1 MSLVKL
7 PAPLDLDTLLAPLDP
22 RQPAGVFDK
31 EDDAYQGI
39 DHEMVKLGS
48 LQEATID
55 WPYVDE
61 AAQHYLCSQ
70 CKHLRIAGHL
80 LTARARTRSWRGW
93 AEATGVLA
101 GMVER
106 YWETSYPKPGA
117 TGYLAKRRL
126 VGQLLERL
134 SDSLAALENTGYG
147 EEFYKAG
154 QAALDSLQRSAESAQ
169 LDVSTLTRL
178 EALLRQKAE
187 ALRAPELAD
196 ARQLDTPARGEVLS
210 DAFFT
215 PVLPTPGNE
224 REGRKSLLAAAEI
237 INQQDPYD
245 PTGYLLRR
253 FALWAHLTNAPSA
266 RKHHQTELMAVPADV
281 AEGYAKALSAN
292 AVDPTLLQRVERSV
306 TTSPYW
312 LRGSYLAAG
321 IARRLEMPMVAEA
334 IRQAAE
340 RFVTRL
346 PALGK
351 LEFADG
357 RPFVDGETQA
367 WISDAQAGDT
377 TATAGRDYAGVRD
390 ELRGLLEAQGVE
402 SVLRRLEAIQQEAVD
417 LRHRCHVMAIAAEL
431 LQPRGLTWLAD
442 GLFVRA
448 YQSMQNA
455 SAPEWEPDLFSL
467 LERQQSDASRHK
479 D

>member
-22 RQPAGVFDK
+22 RRPAGVFDD
-31 EDDAYQGI
+31 EDDVYQGI

-61 AAQHYLCSQ
+61 AAQHYLRSQ
-70 CKHLRIAGHL
+70 CKHLRVAGHL

-126 VGQLLERL
+126 AGQLLERL
-134 SDSLAALENTGYG
+134 ADSLAALESTGYG

-154 QAALDSLQRSAESAQ
+154 QAALDSLQRCAESAR
-169 LDVSTLTRL
+169 LDVPTLSRL

-187 ALRAPELAD
+187 VLRAPELAD
-196 ARQLDTPARGEVLS
+196 TKLDAPTRGEVLS

-215 PVLPTPGNE
+215 PVLPTPANE
-224 REGRKSLLAAAEI
+224 REGRKVLLATAEI

-253 FALWAHLTNAPSA
+253 FALWTHLTNAPSA

-281 AEGYAKALSAN
+281 AEGYAEALSAN
-292 AVDPTLLQRVERSV
+292 AVDPVLLQRVERSV

-321 IARRLEMPMVAEA
+321 IAQRLEMPLVAEA
-334 IRQAAE
+334 IRQSTE

-346 PALGK
+346 PSLGK
-351 LEFADG
+351 LEFIDG
-357 RPFVDGETQA
+357 RPFVDGETHA
-367 WISDAQAGDT
+367 WISGAHAAGT
-377 TATAGRDYAGVRD
+377 MAATGRDYAGVRD
-390 ELRGLLEAQGVE
+390 ELHGLLEAQGVE
-402 SVLRRLEAIQQEAVD
+402 SVLNRLEAIQHEAAD

-431 LQPRGLTWLAD
+431 LRPRGLTWLAD

-448 YQSMQNA
+448 YRAMQHA
-455 SAPEWEPDLFSL
+455 SAPEWEPNLFSL
-467 LERQQSDASRHK
+467 LERQQPDASGHK

>member
-22 RQPAGVFDK
+22 RQPAGVFDD
-31 EDDAYQGI
+31 EDDAYQRI

-61 AAQHYLCSQ
+61 AAQHYLRSQ
-70 CKHLRIAGHL
+70 CKHLRVAGHL

-134 SDSLAALENTGYG
+134 ADSLAALESTGYG

-154 QAALDSLQRSAESAQ
+154 QSALDSLQRCAESAQ
-169 LDVSTLTRL
+169 LDVPTLSRL

-187 ALRAPELAD
+187 GLRAPELAD
-196 ARQLDTPARGEVLS
+196 AKLAPPARGEVLS

-215 PVLPTPGNE
+215 PVLPAPGNE
-224 REGRKSLLAAAEI
+224 RESRKSLLAAAEI

-281 AEGYAKALSAN
+281 AEGYADTLSAN
-292 AVDPTLLQRVERSV
+292 AVDPALLQRVERSV

-321 IARRLEMPMVAEA
+321 IARRLEMPLVAEA
-334 IRQAAE
+334 IRQSTE

-346 PALGK
+346 PALSK

-367 WISDAQAGDT
+367 WISGAPAAG
-377 TATAGRDYAGVRD
+377 AMAAAGQDYVGVRD
-390 ELRGLLEAQGVE
+390 ELHGLLEAQGVE
-402 SVLRRLEAIQQEAVD
+402 SVLRRLEAIQQDATD

-431 LQPRGLTWLAD
+431 LRPRGLTWLAD

-448 YQSMQNA
+448 YRAMQHA

-467 LERQQSDASRHK
+467 LERQQPDASGHK

>member
-7 PAPLDLDTLLAPLDP
+7 LAPLDLDTLLAPIDP
-22 RQPAGVFDK
+22 RQPAGVFDE

-169 LDVSTLTRL
+169 LDVPTLSRI
-178 EALLRQKAE
+178 EGLLRQKAE

-196 ARQLDTPARGEVLS
+196 AKLDTPVRGDVLS

-215 PVLPTPGNE
+215 PALPTPGNE

-237 INQQDPYD
+237 INQQAPYD

-281 AEGYAKALSAN
+281 AEGYAEALIAN
-292 AVDPTLLQRVERSV
+292 AVDPALLQRVERSV

-321 IARRLEMPMVAEA
+321 IARRLEMPLVAEA
-334 IRQAAE
+334 IRQATE

-367 WISDAQAGDT
+367 WISGAQASGST
-377 TATAGRDYAGVRD
+377 SAAGHDYAAVRD
-390 ELRGLLEAQGVE
+390 ELHSLLEAQGVE
-402 SVLRRLEAIQQEAVD
+402 SVLRRLETIQQEATD

-455 SAPEWEPDLFSL
+455 SAPEWEPNLFSL
-467 LERQQSDASRHK
+467 LQRHQPDASGHK

>member
-7 PAPLDLDTLLAPLDP
+7 LAPLDLDTLLAPIDP
-22 RQPAGVFDK
+22 RQPAGVFDE

-169 LDVSTLTRL
+169 LDVPTLSKI
-178 EALLRQKAE
+178 EGLLRQKAE

-196 ARQLDTPARGEVLS
+196 AKLDTPVRGDVLS

-215 PVLPTPGNE
+215 PALPTPGNE

-281 AEGYAKALSAN
+281 AEGYAEALIAN
-292 AVDPTLLQRVERSV
+292 AVDPALLQRVERSV

-321 IARRLEMPMVAEA
+321 IARRLEMPLVAEA
-334 IRQAAE
+334 IRQATE

-367 WISDAQAGDT
+367 WISGAQASG
-377 TATAGRDYAGVRD
+377 ATSAAGHDYAAVRD
-390 ELRGLLEAQGVE
+390 ELHSLLEAQGVE
-402 SVLRRLEAIQQEAVD
+402 SVLRRLETIQQEATD

-455 SAPEWEPDLFSL
+455 SAPEWEPNLFSL
-467 LERQQSDASRHK
+467 LQRHQPDASGHK

>member
-1 MSLVKL
+1 MKL

-196 ARQLDTPARGEVLS
+196 ARQLDTPARPL
-210 DAFFT
+210 
-215 PVLPTPGNE
+215 
-224 REGRKSLLAAAEI
+224 
-237 INQQDPYD
+237 Q
-245 PTGYLLRR
+245 
-253 FALWAHLTNAPSA
+253 PS
-266 RKHHQTELMAVPADV
+266 R
-281 AEGYAKALSAN
+281 
-292 AVDPTLLQRVERSV
+292 
-306 TTSPYW
+306 TTTV
-312 LRGSYLAAG
+312 GC
-321 IARRLEMPMVAEA
+321 
-334 IRQAAE
+334 
-340 RFVTRL
+340 
-346 PALGK
+346 
-351 LEFADG
+351 
-357 RPFVDGETQA
+357 
-367 WISDAQAGDT
+367 
-377 TATAGRDYAGVRD
+377 
-390 ELRGLLEAQGVE
+390 LEAQRLNREHRHVE
-402 SVLRRLEAIQQEAVD
+402 HLVKTATLRPTHRALGAARRASAATAATGARAGCHLVAGAQVELGRTSPSGKLDRPGSLESSRVGESACQFVPESIAHVLRAGLPDARTVSRAV
-417 LRHRCHVMAIAAEL
+417 
-431 LQPRGLTWLAD
+431 
-442 GLFVRA
+442 
-448 YQSMQNA
+448 
-455 SAPEWEPDLFSL
+455 
-467 LERQQSDASRHK
+467 
-479 D
+479 

>member
-7 PAPLDLDTLLAPLDP
+7 LAPLDLDTLLAPIDP
-22 RQPAGVFDK
+22 RQPAGVFDE

-169 LDVSTLTRL
+169 LDVPTLSRI
-178 EALLRQKAE
+178 EGLLRQKAE

-196 ARQLDTPARGEVLS
+196 AKLDTPVRGDVLS

-215 PVLPTPGNE
+215 PALPTPGNE

-281 AEGYAKALSAN
+281 AEGYAEALIAN
-292 AVDPTLLQRVERSV
+292 AVDPALLQRVERSV

-321 IARRLEMPMVAEA
+321 IAQRLEMPLVAEA
-334 IRQAAE
+334 IRQVTE

-367 WISDAQAGDT
+367 WISGAQASG
-377 TATAGRDYAGVRD
+377 ATSAAGHDYAAVRD
-390 ELRGLLEAQGVE
+390 ELHSLLEAQGVE
-402 SVLRRLEAIQQEAVD
+402 SVLRRLETIQQEATD

-455 SAPEWEPDLFSL
+455 SAPEWEPNLFSL
-467 LERQQSDASRHK
+467 LQRHQPDASGHK

>member
-1 MSLVKL
+1 M
-7 PAPLDLDTLLAPLDP
+7 A
-22 RQPAGVFDK
+22 
-31 EDDAYQGI
+31 
-39 DHEMVKLGS
+39 
-48 LQEATID
+48 
-55 WPYVDE
+55 
-61 AAQHYLCSQ
+61 
-70 CKHLRIAGHL
+70 
-80 LTARARTRSWRGW
+80 
-93 AEATGVLA
+93 
-101 GMVER
+101 
-106 YWETSYPKPGA
+106 
-117 TGYLAKRRL
+117 
-126 VGQLLERL
+126 
-134 SDSLAALENTGYG
+134 
-147 EEFYKAG
+147 
-154 QAALDSLQRSAESAQ
+154 
-169 LDVSTLTRL
+169 
-178 EALLRQKAE
+178 
-187 ALRAPELAD
+187 
-196 ARQLDTPARGEVLS
+196 
-210 DAFFT
+210 
-215 PVLPTPGNE
+215 
-224 REGRKSLLAAAEI
+224 I

-367 WISDAQAGDT
+367 WISGAQAGDT
-377 TATAGRDYAGVRD
+377 TAIAGRDYAGVRD
-390 ELRGLLEAQGVE
+390 ELRVLLEAQGVE

>member
-7 PAPLDLDTLLAPLDP
+7 LAPLDLDTLLAPIDP
-22 RQPAGVFDK
+22 RQPAGVFDE

-61 AAQHYLCSQ
+61 AAQHYLCSR

-169 LDVSTLTRL
+169 LDVPTLSRI
-178 EALLRQKAE
+178 EGLLRQKAE

-196 ARQLDTPARGEVLS
+196 AKLDTPVRGDVLS

-215 PVLPTPGNE
+215 PALPTPGNE

-281 AEGYAKALSAN
+281 AEGYAEALIAN
-292 AVDPTLLQRVERSV
+292 AVDPALLQRVERSV

-321 IARRLEMPMVAEA
+321 IARRLEMPLVAEA
-334 IRQAAE
+334 IRQATE

-367 WISDAQAGDT
+367 WISGAQASG
-377 TATAGRDYAGVRD
+377 ATSAAGHDYAAVRD
-390 ELRGLLEAQGVE
+390 ELHSLLEAQGVE
-402 SVLRRLEAIQQEAVD
+402 SVLRRLETIQQEATD

-455 SAPEWEPDLFSL
+455 SAPEWEPNLFSL
-467 LERQQSDASRHK
+467 LQRHQPDASGHK

>member
-7 PAPLDLDTLLAPLDP
+7 LAPLDLDTLLAPIDP
-22 RQPAGVFDK
+22 RQPAGVFDE

-169 LDVSTLTRL
+169 LDVPTLSRI
-178 EALLRQKAE
+178 EGLLRQKAE

-196 ARQLDTPARGEVLS
+196 AKLDTPVRGDVLS

-215 PVLPTPGNE
+215 PALPTPGNE

-281 AEGYAKALSAN
+281 AEGYAEALIAN
-292 AVDPTLLQRVERSV
+292 AVDPALLQRVERSV

-321 IARRLEMPMVAEA
+321 IARRLEMPLVAEA
-334 IRQAAE
+334 IRQATE

-367 WISDAQAGDT
+367 WISGAQASG
-377 TATAGRDYAGVRD
+377 ATSAAGHDYAAVRD
-390 ELRGLLEAQGVE
+390 ELHSLLEAQGVE
-402 SVLRRLEAIQQEAVD
+402 SVLRRLETIQQEATD

-431 LQPRGLTWLAD
+431 LQPHGLTWLAD

-455 SAPEWEPDLFSL
+455 SAPEWEPNLFSL
-467 LERQQSDASRHK
+467 LQRHQPDASGHK

>member
-7 PAPLDLDTLLAPLDP
+7 LAPLDLDTLLAPIDP
-22 RQPAGVFDK
+22 RQPAGVFDE

-80 LTARARTRSWRGW
+80 LTARARTRNWRGW

-169 LDVSTLTRL
+169 LDVPTLSRI
-178 EALLRQKAE
+178 EGLLRQKAE

-196 ARQLDTPARGEVLS
+196 AKLDTPVRGDVLS

-215 PVLPTPGNE
+215 PALPTPGNE

-281 AEGYAKALSAN
+281 AEGYAEALIAN
-292 AVDPTLLQRVERSV
+292 AVDPALLQRVERSV

-321 IARRLEMPMVAEA
+321 IARRLEMPLVAEA
-334 IRQAAE
+334 IRQATE

-367 WISDAQAGDT
+367 WISGAQASG
-377 TATAGRDYAGVRD
+377 ATSAAGHDYAAVRD
-390 ELRGLLEAQGVE
+390 ELHSLLEAQGVE
-402 SVLRRLEAIQQEAVD
+402 SVLRRLETIQQEATD

-431 LQPRGLTWLAD
+431 LQPHGLTWLAD

-455 SAPEWEPDLFSL
+455 SAPEWEPNLFSL
-467 LERQQSDASRHK
+467 LQRHQPDASGHK

>member
-7 PAPLDLDTLLAPLDP
+7 LAPLDLDTLLAPIDP
-22 RQPAGVFDK
+22 RQPAGVFDE

-169 LDVSTLTRL
+169 LDVPTLSRI
-178 EALLRQKAE
+178 EGLLRQKAE
-187 ALRAPELAD
+187 ALRAPELAG
-196 ARQLDTPARGEVLS
+196 AKLDTPVRGDVLS

-215 PVLPTPGNE
+215 PALPTPGNE

-281 AEGYAKALSAN
+281 AEGYAEALIAN
-292 AVDPTLLQRVERSV
+292 AVDPALLQRVERSV

-321 IARRLEMPMVAEA
+321 IARRLEMPLVAEA
-334 IRQAAE
+334 IRQATE

-346 PALGK
+346 PTLGK

-367 WISDAQAGDT
+367 WISGAQASG
-377 TATAGRDYAGVRD
+377 ATSAAGHDYAAVRD
-390 ELRGLLEAQGVE
+390 ELHSLLEAQGVE
-402 SVLRRLEAIQQEAVD
+402 SVLRRLETIQQEATD

-455 SAPEWEPDLFSL
+455 SAPEWEPNLFSL
-467 LERQQSDASRHK
+467 LQRHQPDASGHK

>member
-22 RQPAGVFDK
+22 RQPAGVFDE
-31 EDDAYQGI
+31 EDDGYQGI

-61 AAQHYLCSQ
+61 AAQHYLRSQ

-101 GMVER
+101 GMVEH
-106 YWETSYPKPGA
+106 YWETSYPKPGT

-154 QAALDSLQRSAESAQ
+154 QAALDSLQRCAESTQ
-169 LDVSTLTRL
+169 LDVPTLTRL

-187 ALRAPELAD
+187 ALRAPELVD
-196 ARQLDTPARGEVLS
+196 ARLETPARGEALS

-281 AEGYAKALSAN
+281 AEGYAEALSAN

-321 IARRLEMPMVAEA
+321 IARRLEIPLVAEA
-334 IRQAAE
+334 IRQATE

-367 WISDAQAGDT
+367 WISGAQASG
-377 TATAGRDYAGVRD
+377 ATSAAGHDYAAVRD
-390 ELRGLLEAQGVE
+390 ELHSLLETQGVE
-402 SVLRRLEAIQQEAVD
+402 PTLRRLEAIQREATD
-417 LRHRCHVMAIAAEL
+417 PRHGCHVMAIAAEL
-431 LQPRGLTWLAD
+431 LRPRGLTWLAD

-455 SAPEWEPDLFSL
+455 SASEWEPDLFSL
-467 LERQQSDASRHK
+467 LQRHQPDASGHK

>member
-7 PAPLDLDTLLAPLDP
+7 LAPLDLDTLLAPIDP
-22 RQPAGVFDK
+22 RQPAGVFDE

-169 LDVSTLTRL
+169 LDVPTLSKI
-178 EALLRQKAE
+178 EGLLRQKAE

-196 ARQLDTPARGEVLS
+196 AKLDTPVRGDALS

-215 PVLPTPGNE
+215 PALPTPGNE

-281 AEGYAKALSAN
+281 AEGYAEALIAN
-292 AVDPTLLQRVERSV
+292 VVDPALLQRVERSV

-321 IARRLEMPMVAEA
+321 IARRLEMPLVAEA
-334 IRQAAE
+334 IRQATE

-367 WISDAQAGDT
+367 WISGAQASG
-377 TATAGRDYAGVRD
+377 ATSAAGHDYAAVRD
-390 ELRGLLEAQGVE
+390 ELHSLLEAQGVE
-402 SVLRRLEAIQQEAVD
+402 SVLRRLETIQQEATD

-431 LQPRGLTWLAD
+431 LQPHGLTWLAD

-455 SAPEWEPDLFSL
+455 SAPEWEPNLFSL
-467 LERQQSDASRHK
+467 LQRHQPDASGHK

>member
-7 PAPLDLDTLLAPLDP
+7 LAPLDLDTLLAPIDP
-22 RQPAGVFDK
+22 RQPAGVFDE

-154 QAALDSLQRSAESAQ
+154 QAALDSLQRSTESAQ
-169 LDVSTLTRL
+169 LDVPTLSRI
-178 EALLRQKAE
+178 EGLLRQKAE

-196 ARQLDTPARGEVLS
+196 AKLDTPVRGDVLS

-215 PVLPTPGNE
+215 PALPTPGNE

-281 AEGYAKALSAN
+281 AEGYAEALIAN
-292 AVDPTLLQRVERSV
+292 AVDPALLQRVERSV

-321 IARRLEMPMVAEA
+321 IARRLEMPLVAEA
-334 IRQAAE
+334 IRQATE

-367 WISDAQAGDT
+367 WISGAQASG
-377 TATAGRDYAGVRD
+377 ATSAAGHDYAAVRD
-390 ELRGLLEAQGVE
+390 ELHSLLEAQGVE
-402 SVLRRLEAIQQEAVD
+402 SVLRRLETIQQEATD

-455 SAPEWEPDLFSL
+455 SAPEWEPNLFSL
-467 LERQQSDASRHK
+467 LQRHQPDASGHK

>member
-7 PAPLDLDTLLAPLDP
+7 LAPLDLDTLLAPIDP
-22 RQPAGVFDK
+22 RQPAGVFDE

-48 LQEATID
+48 LQEATIN

-61 AAQHYLCSQ
+61 AAQHYLCSR

-169 LDVSTLTRL
+169 LDVPTLSRI
-178 EALLRQKAE
+178 EGLLRQKAE

-196 ARQLDTPARGEVLS
+196 AKLDTPVRGDVLS

-215 PVLPTPGNE
+215 PALPTPGNE

-281 AEGYAKALSAN
+281 AEGYAEALIAN
-292 AVDPTLLQRVERSV
+292 AVDPALLQRVERSV

-321 IARRLEMPMVAEA
+321 IARRLEMPLVAEA
-334 IRQAAE
+334 IRQATE

-367 WISDAQAGDT
+367 WISGAQASG
-377 TATAGRDYAGVRD
+377 ATSAAGHDYAAVRD
-390 ELRGLLEAQGVE
+390 ELHSLLEAQGVE
-402 SVLRRLEAIQQEAVD
+402 SVLRRLETIQQEATD

-431 LQPRGLTWLAD
+431 LQPRGLTWLAN

-455 SAPEWEPDLFSL
+455 SAPEWEPNLFSL
-467 LERQQSDASRHK
+467 LQRHQPDASGHK

>member
-7 PAPLDLDTLLAPLDP
+7 LAPLDLDTLLAPIDP
-22 RQPAGVFDK
+22 RQPAGVFDE

-169 LDVSTLTRL
+169 LDVPTLSRI
-178 EALLRQKAE
+178 EGLLRQKAE

-196 ARQLDTPARGEVLS
+196 AKLDTPVRGDVLS

-215 PVLPTPGNE
+215 PALPTPGNE

-281 AEGYAKALSAN
+281 AEGYAEALIAN
-292 AVDPTLLQRVERSV
+292 AVDPALLQRVERSV

-321 IARRLEMPMVAEA
+321 IARRLEMPLVAEA
-334 IRQAAE
+334 IRQATE

-367 WISDAQAGDT
+367 WISGAQASG
-377 TATAGRDYAGVRD
+377 ATSAAGHDYAAVRD
-390 ELRGLLEAQGVE
+390 ELHSLLEAQGVE
-402 SVLRRLEAIQQEAVD
+402 SVLRRLETIQQEATD

-431 LQPRGLTWLAD
+431 LQPRGLTWLAN

-455 SAPEWEPDLFSL
+455 SAPEWEPNLFSL
-467 LERQQSDASRHK
+467 LQRHQPDASGHK

>member
-7 PAPLDLDTLLAPLDP
+7 LAPLDLDTLLAPIDP
-22 RQPAGVFDK
+22 RQPAGVFDE

-39 DHEMVKLGS
+39 DHEMLKLGS

-169 LDVSTLTRL
+169 LDVPTLSRI
-178 EALLRQKAE
+178 EGLLRQKAE

-196 ARQLDTPARGEVLS
+196 AKLDTPVRGDVLS

-215 PVLPTPGNE
+215 PALPTPGNE

-281 AEGYAKALSAN
+281 AEGYAEALIAN
-292 AVDPTLLQRVERSV
+292 AVDPALLQRVERSV

-321 IARRLEMPMVAEA
+321 IARRLEMPLVAEA
-334 IRQAAE
+334 IRQATE

-367 WISDAQAGDT
+367 WISGAQASG
-377 TATAGRDYAGVRD
+377 ATSAAGHDYAAVRD
-390 ELRGLLEAQGVE
+390 ELHSLLEAQGVE
-402 SVLRRLEAIQQEAVD
+402 SVLRRLETIQQEATD

-431 LQPRGLTWLAD
+431 LQPHGLTWLAD

-455 SAPEWEPDLFSL
+455 SAPEWEPNLFSL
-467 LERQQSDASRHK
+467 LQRHQPDASGHK

>member
-7 PAPLDLDTLLAPLDP
+7 LAPLDLDTLLAPIDP
-22 RQPAGVFDK
+22 RQPAGVFDE

-169 LDVSTLTRL
+169 LDVPTLSRI
-178 EALLRQKAE
+178 EGLLRQKAE

-196 ARQLDTPARGEVLS
+196 AKLDTPVREDVLS

-215 PVLPTPGNE
+215 PALPTPGNE

-281 AEGYAKALSAN
+281 AEGYAEALIAN
-292 AVDPTLLQRVERSV
+292 AVDPALLQRVERSV

-321 IARRLEMPMVAEA
+321 IARRLEMPLVAEA
-334 IRQAAE
+334 IRQATE

-367 WISDAQAGDT
+367 WISGAQASG
-377 TATAGRDYAGVRD
+377 ATSAAGHDYAAVRD
-390 ELRGLLEAQGVE
+390 ELHSLLEAQGVE
-402 SVLRRLEAIQQEAVD
+402 SVLRRLETIQQEATD

-455 SAPEWEPDLFSL
+455 SAPEWEPNLFSL
-467 LERQQSDASRHK
+467 LQRHQPDASGHK

>member
-1 MSLVKL
+1 MKL
-7 PAPLDLDTLLAPLDP
+7 LAPLDLDTLLAPIDP
-22 RQPAGVFDK
+22 RQPAGVFDE

-169 LDVSTLTRL
+169 LDVPTLSRI
-178 EALLRQKAE
+178 EGLLRQKAE
-187 ALRAPELAD
+187 ALRAPELAG
-196 ARQLDTPARGEVLS
+196 AKLDTPVRGDVLS

-215 PVLPTPGNE
+215 PALPTPGNE

-281 AEGYAKALSAN
+281 AEGYAEALIAN
-292 AVDPTLLQRVERSV
+292 AVDPALLQRVERSV

-321 IARRLEMPMVAEA
+321 IARRLEMPLVAEA
-334 IRQAAE
+334 IRQATE

-367 WISDAQAGDT
+367 WISGAQASG
-377 TATAGRDYAGVRD
+377 ATSAAGHDYAAVRD
-390 ELRGLLEAQGVE
+390 ELHSLLEAQGVE
-402 SVLRRLEAIQQEAVD
+402 SVLRRLETIQQEATD

-455 SAPEWEPDLFSL
+455 SAPEWEPNLFSL
-467 LERQQSDASRHK
+467 LQRHQPDASGHK

>member
-1 MSLVKL
+1 MKL
-7 PAPLDLDTLLAPLDP
+7 LAPLDLDTLLAPIDP
-22 RQPAGVFDK
+22 RQPAGVFDE

-169 LDVSTLTRL
+169 LDVPTLSRI
-178 EALLRQKAE
+178 EGLLRQKAE

-196 ARQLDTPARGEVLS
+196 AKLDTPVRGDVLS

-215 PVLPTPGNE
+215 PALPTPGNE

-281 AEGYAKALSAN
+281 AEGYAEALIAN
-292 AVDPTLLQRVERSV
+292 AVDPALLQRVERSV

-321 IARRLEMPMVAEA
+321 IARRLEMPLVAEA
-334 IRQAAE
+334 IRQATE

-367 WISDAQAGDT
+367 WISGAQASG
-377 TATAGRDYAGVRD
+377 ATSAAGHDYAAVRD
-390 ELRGLLEAQGVE
+390 ELHSLLEAQGVE
-402 SVLRRLEAIQQEAVD
+402 SVLRRLETIQQEATD

-431 LQPRGLTWLAD
+431 LQPHGLTWLAD

-455 SAPEWEPDLFSL
+455 SAPEWEPNLFSL
-467 LERQQSDASRHK
+467 LQRHQPDASGHK

>member
-7 PAPLDLDTLLAPLDP
+7 LAPLDLDTLLAPIDP
-22 RQPAGVFDK
+22 RQPAGVFDE

-48 LQEATID
+48 LQEATIN

-61 AAQHYLCSQ
+61 AAQHYLCSR

-169 LDVSTLTRL
+169 LDVPTLSKI
-178 EALLRQKAE
+178 EGLLRQKAE

-196 ARQLDTPARGEVLS
+196 AKLDTPVRGDVLS

-215 PVLPTPGNE
+215 PALPTPGNE

-281 AEGYAKALSAN
+281 AEGYAEALIAN
-292 AVDPTLLQRVERSV
+292 AVDPALLQRVERSV

-321 IARRLEMPMVAEA
+321 IARRLEMPLVAEA
-334 IRQAAE
+334 IRQATE

-367 WISDAQAGDT
+367 WISGAQASG
-377 TATAGRDYAGVRD
+377 ATSAAGHDYAAVRD
-390 ELRGLLEAQGVE
+390 ELHSLLEAQGVE
-402 SVLRRLEAIQQEAVD
+402 SVLRRLETIQQEATD

-455 SAPEWEPDLFSL
+455 SAPEWEPNLFSL
-467 LERQQSDASRHK
+467 LQRHQPDASGHK

>member
-7 PAPLDLDTLLAPLDP
+7 LAPLDLDTLLAPIDP
-22 RQPAGVFDK
+22 RQPAGVFDE

-93 AEATGVLA
+93 AEAAGVLA

-169 LDVSTLTRL
+169 LDVPTLSRI
-178 EALLRQKAE
+178 EGLLRQKAE

-196 ARQLDTPARGEVLS
+196 AKLDTPVRGDVLS

-215 PVLPTPGNE
+215 PALPTPGNE

-281 AEGYAKALSAN
+281 AEGYAEALIAN
-292 AVDPTLLQRVERSV
+292 AVDPALLQRVERSV

-321 IARRLEMPMVAEA
+321 IARRLEMPLVAEA
-334 IRQAAE
+334 IRQATE

-367 WISDAQAGDT
+367 WISGAQASG
-377 TATAGRDYAGVRD
+377 ATSAAGHDYAAVRD
-390 ELRGLLEAQGVE
+390 ELHSLLEAQGVE
-402 SVLRRLEAIQQEAVD
+402 SVLRRLETIQQEATD

-455 SAPEWEPDLFSL
+455 SAPEWEPNLFSL
-467 LERQQSDASRHK
+467 LQRHQPDASGHK

>member
-7 PAPLDLDTLLAPLDP
+7 LAPLDLDTLLAPIDP
-22 RQPAGVFDK
+22 RQPAGVFDE

-39 DHEMVKLGS
+39 DREMVKLGS

-169 LDVSTLTRL
+169 LDVPTLSKI
-178 EALLRQKAE
+178 EGLLRQKAE

-196 ARQLDTPARGEVLS
+196 AKLDTPVRGDVLS

-215 PVLPTPGNE
+215 PALPTPGNE

-281 AEGYAKALSAN
+281 AEGYAEALIAN
-292 AVDPTLLQRVERSV
+292 AVDPALLQRVERSV

-321 IARRLEMPMVAEA
+321 IARRLEMPLVAEA
-334 IRQAAE
+334 IRQATE

-367 WISDAQAGDT
+367 WISGAQASG
-377 TATAGRDYAGVRD
+377 ATSAAGHDYAAVRD
-390 ELRGLLEAQGVE
+390 ELHSLLEAQGVE
-402 SVLRRLEAIQQEAVD
+402 SVLRRLETIQQEATD

-455 SAPEWEPDLFSL
+455 SAPEWEPNLFSL
-467 LERQQSDASRHK
+467 LQRHQPDASGHK

>member
-1 MSLVKL
+1 MKL
-7 PAPLDLDTLLAPLDP
+7 LAPLDLDTLLAPFDP
-22 RQPAGVFDK
+22 RQPAGVFD
-31 EDDAYQGI
+31 EEGDAYQGI

-134 SDSLAALENTGYG
+134 SDSLAALESTGYG

-169 LDVSTLTRL
+169 LDVPTLSRI
-178 EALLRQKAE
+178 EGLLRQKAE

-196 ARQLDTPARGEVLS
+196 AKLDTPAPGDVLS

-224 REGRKSLLAAAEI
+224 REGRKSLLAAAGI

-281 AEGYAKALSAN
+281 AEGYAEALIAN
-292 AVDPTLLQRVERSV
+292 AVDPALLQRVERSV

-321 IARRLEMPMVAEA
+321 IARRLEMPLVAEA
-334 IRQAAE
+334 IRQATE

-367 WISDAQAGDT
+367 WISGAQASG
-377 TATAGRDYAGVRD
+377 ATSAAGHDYAAVRD
-390 ELRGLLEAQGVE
+390 ELHSLLEAQGVE
-402 SVLRRLEAIQQEAVD
+402 SVLRRLETIQQEAAD

-431 LQPRGLTWLAD
+431 LQPHGLTWLAD

-455 SAPEWEPDLFSL
+455 SAPEWEPNLFSL
-467 LERQQSDASRHK
+467 LQRHQPDASGHK

>member
-7 PAPLDLDTLLAPLDP
+7 LAPLDLDTLLAPIDP
-22 RQPAGVFDK
+22 RQPAGVFDE

-169 LDVSTLTRL
+169 LDVPTLSRI
-178 EALLRQKAE
+178 EGLLRQKAE
-187 ALRAPELAD
+187 ALRAPELAG
-196 ARQLDTPARGEVLS
+196 AKLDTPVRGDVLS

-215 PVLPTPGNE
+215 PALPTPGNE

-281 AEGYAKALSAN
+281 AEGYAEALIAN
-292 AVDPTLLQRVERSV
+292 AVDPALLQRVERSV

-321 IARRLEMPMVAEA
+321 IARRLEMPLVAEA
-334 IRQAAE
+334 IRQATE

-367 WISDAQAGDT
+367 WISGAQASG
-377 TATAGRDYAGVRD
+377 ATSAAGHDYAAVRD
-390 ELRGLLEAQGVE
+390 ELHSLLEAQGVE
-402 SVLRRLEAIQQEAVD
+402 SVLRRLETIQQEATD

-455 SAPEWEPDLFSL
+455 SAPEWEPNLFSL
-467 LERQQSDASRHK
+467 LQRHQPDASGHK

>member
-1 MSLVKL
+1 MKL
-7 PAPLDLDTLLAPLDP
+7 PAPLDLEALLAPLDA
-22 RQPAGVFDK
+22 RQPAGIFDE
-31 EDDAYQGI
+31 EDDTFQGV

-48 LQEATID
+48 LQEPTID

-61 AAQHYLCSQ
+61 AAQNYLRSQ

-106 YWETSYPKPGA
+106 YWETSYPRPGA
-117 TGYLAKRRL
+117 AGYAAKRRL
-126 VGQLLERL
+126 VDQLLARL
-134 SDSLAALENTGYG
+134 ADSLAALESTGYG
-147 EEFYKAG
+147 EAFYKAG
-154 QAALDSLQRSAESAQ
+154 QAALDSLQRCADSAK
-169 LDVSTLTRL
+169 LDVPTLTKL
-178 EALLRQKAE
+178 EGLLRQKAE

-196 ARQLDTPARGEVLS
+196 ARLNAPARGEVLT
-210 DAFFT
+210 DAFFAPSAT
-215 PVLPTPGNE
+215 TPGHE

-237 INQQDPYD
+237 INQQDAYD

-253 FALWAHLTNAPSA
+253 FALWAHLTNAPPP

-281 AEGYAKALSAN
+281 ADGYAKALSAH
-292 AVDPTLLQRVERSV
+292 AVDPVLLQRVERSV
-306 TTSPYW
+306 TSSPYW

-321 IARRLEMPMVAEA
+321 IAQRLEMPLVAEA
-334 IRQAAE
+334 IRQATE

-346 PALGK
+346 PALLK

-357 RPFVDGETQA
+357 RPFADTETQV
-367 WISDAQAGDT
+367 WISGAAASGT
-377 TATAGRDYAGVRD
+377 STAASHDYAAVRE
-390 ELRGLLEAQGVE
+390 ELHGLLDVQGIE
-402 SVLRRLEAIQQEAVD
+402 PMLHRLEAIQQEAAD

-431 LQPRGLTWLAD
+431 LHPRGLTWLAD
-442 GLFVRA
+442 GLFARA
-448 YQSMQNA
+448 YQTMQHA
-455 SAPEWEPDLFSL
+455 SAPEWEPNLFKL
-467 LERQQSDASRHK
+467 LERQLPDAVGHK

>member
-7 PAPLDLDTLLAPLDP
+7 LAPLDLDTLLAPIDP
-22 RQPAGVFDK
+22 RQPAGVFDE

-169 LDVSTLTRL
+169 LDVPTLSRI
-178 EALLRQKAE
+178 EGLLRQKAE

-196 ARQLDTPARGEVLS
+196 AKLDTPVRGDVLS

-215 PVLPTPGNE
+215 PALPTPGNE
-224 REGRKSLLAAAEI
+224 REGRKSLLAAAEN

-281 AEGYAKALSAN
+281 AEGYAEALIAN
-292 AVDPTLLQRVERSV
+292 AVDPALLQRVERSV

-321 IARRLEMPMVAEA
+321 IARRLEMPLVAEA
-334 IRQAAE
+334 IRQATE

-367 WISDAQAGDT
+367 WISGAQASG
-377 TATAGRDYAGVRD
+377 ATSAAGHDYAAVRD
-390 ELRGLLEAQGVE
+390 ELHSLLEAQGVE
-402 SVLRRLEAIQQEAVD
+402 SVLRRLETIQQEATD

-455 SAPEWEPDLFSL
+455 SAPEWEPNLFSL
-467 LERQQSDASRHK
+467 LQRHQPDASGHK

>member
-7 PAPLDLDTLLAPLDP
+7 LAPLDLDTLLAPIDP
-22 RQPAGVFDK
+22 RQPAGVFDE

-169 LDVSTLTRL
+169 LDVPTLSKI
-178 EALLRQKAE
+178 EGLLRQKAE

-196 ARQLDTPARGEVLS
+196 AKLDTPVRGDVLS

-215 PVLPTPGNE
+215 PALPTPGNE

-281 AEGYAKALSAN
+281 AEGYAEALIAN
-292 AVDPTLLQRVERSV
+292 AVDPALLQRVERSV

-321 IARRLEMPMVAEA
+321 IARRLEMPLVAEA
-334 IRQAAE
+334 IRQATE

-367 WISDAQAGDT
+367 WISGAQASG
-377 TATAGRDYAGVRD
+377 ATSAAGHDYAAVRD
-390 ELRGLLEAQGVE
+390 ELHSLLEAQGVE
-402 SVLRRLEAIQQEAVD
+402 SVLRRLETIQQEATD

-448 YQSMQNA
+448 YQSMQNT
-455 SAPEWEPDLFSL
+455 SAPEWEPNLFSL
-467 LERQQSDASRHK
+467 LQRHQPDASGHK

>member
-7 PAPLDLDTLLAPLDP
+7 LAPLDLDTLLAPIDP
-22 RQPAGVFDK
+22 RQPAGVFDE

-48 LQEATID
+48 LQEATIN

-61 AAQHYLCSQ
+61 AAQHYLCSR

-169 LDVSTLTRL
+169 LDVPTLSRI
-178 EALLRQKAE
+178 EGLLRQKAE

-196 ARQLDTPARGEVLS
+196 AKLDTPVRGDVLS

-215 PVLPTPGNE
+215 PALPTPGNE

-281 AEGYAKALSAN
+281 AEGYAEALIAN
-292 AVDPTLLQRVERSV
+292 AVDPALLQRVERSV

-321 IARRLEMPMVAEA
+321 IARRLEMPLVAEA
-334 IRQAAE
+334 IRQATE

-367 WISDAQAGDT
+367 WISGAQASG
-377 TATAGRDYAGVRD
+377 ATSAAGHDYAAVRD
-390 ELRGLLEAQGVE
+390 ELHSLLEAQGVE
-402 SVLRRLEAIQQEAVD
+402 SVLRRLETIQQEATD

-455 SAPEWEPDLFSL
+455 SAPEWEPNLFSL
-467 LERQQSDASRHK
+467 LQRHQPDASGHK

>member
-22 RQPAGVFDK
+22 RQQAGVFDE

-61 AAQHYLCSQ
+61 AAQHYLRSQ

-80 LTARARTRSWRGW
+80 LTARAHTRSWRGW

-154 QAALDSLQRSAESAQ
+154 QDALDSLQRCAESAQ
-169 LDVSTLTRL
+169 LDVPTLSRL
-178 EALLRQKAE
+178 EGLLRQKAE
-187 ALRAPELAD
+187 ALRAPELAN
-196 ARQLDTPARGEVLS
+196 AKLETPARGEVLS

-215 PVLPTPGNE
+215 PVLPAPGNE

-281 AEGYAKALSAN
+281 AEGYAEALSAN

-321 IARRLEMPMVAEA
+321 IARRLEMPLVAEA
-334 IRQAAE
+334 IRQSTE

-367 WISDAQAGDT
+367 WISGAHAGGT
-377 TATAGRDYAGVRD
+377 IAAAGRDYAGVRD
-390 ELRGLLEAQGVE
+390 ELHGLLEAQGVE
-402 SVLRRLEAIQQEAVD
+402 SVLRRLEAIQQEAAD

-467 LERQQSDASRHK
+467 LERQQSDASGHK

>member
-1 MSLVKL
+1 MKL
-7 PAPLDLDTLLAPLDP
+7 LAPLDLDTLLAPIDP
-22 RQPAGVFDK
+22 RQPAGVFDE

-169 LDVSTLTRL
+169 LDVPTLSRI
-178 EALLRQKAE
+178 EGLLRQKAE

-196 ARQLDTPARGEVLS
+196 AKLDTPVRGDVLS

-215 PVLPTPGNE
+215 PALPTPGNE

-281 AEGYAKALSAN
+281 AEGYAEALIAN
-292 AVDPTLLQRVERSV
+292 AVDPALLQRVERSV

-321 IARRLEMPMVAEA
+321 IAQRLEMPLVAEA
-334 IRQAAE
+334 IRQVTE

-367 WISDAQAGDT
+367 WISGAQASG
-377 TATAGRDYAGVRD
+377 ATSAAGHDYAAVRD
-390 ELRGLLEAQGVE
+390 ELHSLLEAQGVE
-402 SVLRRLEAIQQEAVD
+402 SVLRRLETIQQEATD

-455 SAPEWEPDLFSL
+455 SAPEWEPNLFSL
-467 LERQQSDASRHK
+467 LQRHQPDASGHK

>member
-7 PAPLDLDTLLAPLDP
+7 LAPLDLDTLLAPIDP
-22 RQPAGVFDK
+22 RQPAGVFDE

-169 LDVSTLTRL
+169 LDVPTLSKI
-178 EALLRQKAE
+178 EGLLRQKAE

-196 ARQLDTPARGEVLS
+196 AKLDTPVRGDVLS

-215 PVLPTPGNE
+215 PALPTPGNE

-281 AEGYAKALSAN
+281 AEGYAEALIAN
-292 AVDPTLLQRVERSV
+292 AVDPALLQRIERSA

-321 IARRLEMPMVAEA
+321 IARRLEMPLVAEA
-334 IRQAAE
+334 IRQATE

-367 WISDAQAGDT
+367 WISGAQASG
-377 TATAGRDYAGVRD
+377 ATSAAGHDYAAVRD
-390 ELRGLLEAQGVE
+390 ELHSLLEAQGVE
-402 SVLRRLEAIQQEAVD
+402 SVLRRLETIQQEATD

-455 SAPEWEPDLFSL
+455 SAPEWEPNLFSL
-467 LERQQSDASRHK
+467 LQRHQPDASGHK